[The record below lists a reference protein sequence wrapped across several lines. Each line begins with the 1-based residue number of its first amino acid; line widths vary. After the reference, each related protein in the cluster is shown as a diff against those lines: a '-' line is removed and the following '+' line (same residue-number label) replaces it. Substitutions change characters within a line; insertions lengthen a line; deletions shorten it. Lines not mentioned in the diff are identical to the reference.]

1 MVVSFKSND
10 EKEINRLA
18 KSLDMAL
25 CLWELRNNFWR
36 KWKYS
41 GKDIP
46 LDELRDEFNKLLE
59 EYSINVDDLVE

>member
-10 EKEINRLA
+10 EKEINRLT

-46 LDELRDEFNKLLE
+46 LDEFKDELSKLLE